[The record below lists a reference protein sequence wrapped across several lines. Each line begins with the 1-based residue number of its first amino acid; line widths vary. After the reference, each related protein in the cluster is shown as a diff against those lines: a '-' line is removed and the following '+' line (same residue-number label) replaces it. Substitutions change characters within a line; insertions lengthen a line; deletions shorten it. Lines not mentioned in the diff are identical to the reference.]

1 MKTAL
6 LWVIWLGFVGYAFL
20 LAPPDQ
26 PETWDLIQRLIRF
39 DVAGVNPLIVAL
51 FNLMGVWPGIYAA
64 VLLTDGRGQK
74 IPAWPFVAGS
84 FALGA
89 FALLPY
95 LALRRP
101 FPEWRG
107 SVSWGLRLWNSRVLG
122 VVWLGLTLGFMGYG
136 LSQGSWGEWWQAFQT
151 SRFIHVMS
159 LDFLL
164 LSVLFPLV
172 LGDDMTR
179 RRVNHTPW
187 FALVSALPMV
197 GAALYLILRPRLP
210 D

>member
-1 MKTAL
+1 MQAVL
-6 LWVIWLGFVGYAFL
+6 LWILWLGFVGYAFT
-20 LAPPDQ
+20 LAPPAQ
-26 PETWDLIQRLIRF
+26 PDTWDLIQRLIRF
-39 DVAGVNPLIVAL
+39 DVAGVNPLVVAL

-101 FPEWRG
+101 FPRWHG
-107 SVSWGLRLWNSRVLG
+107 PVSPVLRLWNSRILG
-122 VVWLGLTLGFMGYG
+122 AVWLLLSVGFLAYG
-136 LSQGSWGEWWQAFQT
+136 LVWGSWADWWQAFQT

-164 LSVLFPLV
+164 LCVLFPLA
-172 LGDDMTR
+172 LGDDLSR
-179 RRVNHTPW
+179 RGVSPNSWLARVSLLP
-187 FALVSALPMV
+187 LVGP
-197 GAALYLILRPRLP
+197 ALYLTVRPPLP

>member
-1 MKTAL
+1 MNAAW
-6 LWVIWLGFVGYAFL
+6 LWMVWLGLLGYAFT
-20 LAPPDQ
+20 LAPPEQ
-26 PETWDLIQRLIRF
+26 PDTLDLIQRLVRF
-39 DVAGVNPLIVAL
+39 QVAGINPLIVAL

-64 VLLTDGRGQK
+64 ILLTDGRGQK

-101 FPEWRG
+101 YREWHG
-107 SVSWGLRLWNSRVLG
+107 SVPWLLRLWNSRFLGAIWLVLT
-122 VVWLGLTLGFMGYG
+122 VGFLGYG
-136 LSQGSWGEWWQAFQT
+136 LSQGSWPEWWQAFQT

-164 LSVLFPLV
+164 LSLLFPLV
-172 LGDDMTR
+172 LWDDMAR
-179 RRVNHTPW
+179 RRLNPHPW
-187 FALVSALPMV
+187 FALVSALPLV
-197 GAALYLILRPRLP
+197 GSALYLTLRPKLP

>member
-1 MKTAL
+1 MQGVV
-6 LWVIWLGFVGYAFL
+6 LWILWLGFVGYAFT
-20 LAPPDQ
+20 LAPPEQ
-26 PETWDLIQRLIRF
+26 PDTWDLIQRLIRF
-39 DVAGVNPLIVAL
+39 DVTGINPLVVAL

-101 FPEWRG
+101 FPHWRG
-107 SVSWGLRLWNSRVLG
+107 SVPLTLRIWNSRLLG
-122 VVWLGLTLGFMGYG
+122 AVWLVLTLGLLGYG
-136 LSQGSWGEWWQAFQT
+136 LSQGSWADWWQAFQT

-159 LDFLL
+159 LDFAL
-164 LSVLFPLV
+164 LSLLFPLV
-172 LGDDMTR
+172 LGDDLSR
-179 RRVNHTPW
+179 RGVNPVPW
-187 FALVSALPMV
+187 LVLVSVLPLV
-197 GAALYLILRPRLP
+197 GPAFYITVRPPLP

>member
-6 LWVIWLGFVGYAFL
+6 LGVLWLGFVGYAFT

-39 DVAGVNPLIVAL
+39 EVTGVNPLIVAL

-101 FPEWRG
+101 HSAWQGGVP
-107 SVSWGLRLWNSRVLG
+107 RLLQVWNSRILG
-122 VVWLGLTLGFMGYG
+122 MLWLTLTLGFMGYG
-136 LSQGSWGEWWQAFQT
+136 LSQGNWADWWQAFQT

-159 LDFLL
+159 LDFVL
-164 LSVLFPLV
+164 LSVLFPVV
-172 LGDDMTR
+172 LGDDLTR
-179 RRVNHTPW
+179 RKVNHSPW
-187 FALVSALPMV
+187 FALVCALPMV
-197 GAALYLILRPRLP
+197 GPALYLTLRPQLP
-210 D
+210 H

>member
-6 LWVIWLGFVGYAFL
+6 LWVLWLGFVGYAFL

-74 IPAWPFVAGS
+74 IPAWPFVAGA

-107 SVSWGLRLWNSRVLG
+107 SVSWGLRLWNSRLRVR
-122 VVWLGLTLGFMGYG
+122 
-136 LSQGSWGEWWQAFQT
+136 
-151 SRFIHVMS
+151 SR
-159 LDFLL
+159 
-164 LSVLFPLV
+164 
-172 LGDDMTR
+172 
-179 RRVNHTPW
+179 N
-187 FALVSALPMV
+187 
-197 GAALYLILRPRLP
+197 
-210 D
+210 

>member
-1 MKTAL
+1 MQAVL
-6 LWVIWLGFVGYAFL
+6 LWILWLGFVGYAFT
-20 LAPPDQ
+20 LAPPAQ
-26 PETWDLIQRLIRF
+26 PDTWDLIQRLIRF
-39 DVAGVNPLIVAL
+39 DVAGVNPLVVAL

-101 FPEWRG
+101 FPRWHG
-107 SVSWGLRLWNSRVLG
+107 PVSLGLRIWNSRILG
-122 VVWLGLTLGFMGYG
+122 AVWLLLSVGFLAYG
-136 LSQGSWGEWWQAFQT
+136 SAWGSWADWWQAFQT

-164 LSVLFPLV
+164 LCILFPLV
-172 LGDDMTR
+172 LGDDLSR
-179 RRVNHTPW
+179 RGVSPNSWLARVSLLP
-187 FALVSALPMV
+187 LVGP
-197 GAALYLILRPRLP
+197 ALYLTVRPPLP

>member
-1 MKTAL
+1 MNAAL
-6 LWVIWLGFVGYAFL
+6 LWVTWLGFVGYAL
-20 LAPPDQ
+20 IVAPPDQ

-39 DVAGVNPLIVAL
+39 QVAGINPLIVAL

-101 FPEWRG
+101 FPQWSG
-107 SVSWGLRLWNSRVLG
+107 SVPWVLRLWNSRVLG
-122 VVWLGLTLGFMGYG
+122 AVWLTLSVGFVGYG
-136 LSQGSWGEWWQAFQT
+136 LSQGSWGDWWQAFQT

-159 LDFLL
+159 LDFVL

-172 LGDDMTR
+172 LGDDLTR
-179 RRVNHTPW
+179 RRVVRAPW
-187 FALVSALPMV
+187 FALVSALPLV
-197 GAALYLILRPRLP
+197 GPALYLTLRPPLP